1 MRARWPCWPLLVRA
15 RAHRVIDGLGV
26 APIQNGRRSN
36 SWLSACCAA
45 IALIAGPT
53 SQAAGDLFPST
64 PAITAPAIPGIQRDA
79 HGRIARSAKAR
90 DSFKLAHPCPAT
102 GKPKGRCPGYV
113 IDHVVPLKR
122 GGADS
127 PANMQ
132 WQTTADAKAK
142 DRTE

>member
-1 MRARWPCWPLLVRA
+1 MV
-15 RAHRVIDGLGV
+15 D
-26 APIQNGRRSN
+26 GRRDVPLPHGRRRR
-36 SWLSACCAA
+36 WLSVCCAA
-45 IALIAGPT
+45 IALLAGPA
-53 SQAAGDLFPST
+53 SQAARHRHPHSHP
-64 PAITAPAIPGIQRDA
+64 PAIAALASPGLQRDA

-90 DSFKLAHPCPAT
+90 DSFRHAHPCPAT
-102 GKPKGRCPGYV
+102 GKPRGRCPGYV

-132 WQTTADAKAK
+132 WQTTAEAKAK